1 MKKHLSALALGFG
14 MALAA
19 SVSSAAPIVG
29 TFTGSAAGQGLD
41 LQGSFNYALTVNGAA
56 AGLQIGDA
64 SFTNAAA
71 TAGAVLTHQM
81 TSSIA
86 QPTYSGSADDLKL
99 GQVMRNLVWSN
110 AGQQPGVS
118 LTLGNLTV
126 GQTYKVQFLFGESC
140 CARGFD
146 VFQDGALLVD
156 NFSTSS
162 AGINNTLVSTFLSNE
177 FMATSNSVVFSFGGS
192 ASMFGDNNPV
202 FHAATLEA
210 LDGAVQ
216 VPEPASFGLLL
227 GGLAMLGLRR
237 RKGRAA

>member
-41 LQGSFNYALTVNGAA
+41 LQGNFSYALTVNAAA
-56 AGLQIGDA
+56 AGLQVGNA
-64 SFTNAAA
+64 TFTNAAS
-71 TAGAVLTHQM
+71 TAGATLTSDQ
-81 TSSIA
+81 TAAIA
-86 QPTYSGSADDLKL
+86 LPTYSGSAEDLKL
-99 GQVMRNLVWSN
+99 GQVMQNLVWSY

-126 GQTYKVQFLFGESC
+126 GQNYKIQLLFGESC

-162 AGINNTLVSTFLSNE
+162 VGINNTLMSTFISNE
-177 FMATSNSVVFSFGGS
+177 FMATSNSVVFSFGGT

-216 VPEPASFGLLL
+216 VPEPASLGLLL
-227 GGLAMLGLRR
+227 GGLGLIGLRR
-237 RKGRAA
+237 KARAA